1 MRVCGASKTPRLP
14 PDARGFWGQDPVHP
28 QNSADSRVTSPGRS
42 GSYGEAVPRISF
54 FYGISVYMYW
64 NEAHHARPHFHARYA
79 GQAASVD
86 LDGNVIAGS
95 LPPRAQALVAE
106 WARLR
111 RAELEANWQRARS
124 DQGLE
129 PVEPLP

>member
-1 MRVCGASKTPRLP
+1 M
-14 PDARGFWGQDPVHP
+14 
-28 QNSADSRVTSPGRS
+28 
-42 GSYGEAVPRISF
+42 PRISF

-95 LPPRAQALVAE
+95 LPRRAQALVAE
-106 WARLR
+106 WAGLHRPG
-111 RAELEANWQRARS
+111 LEANWERARS
-124 DQGLE
+124 EQSLE